1 MIGSVRCP
9 NSAIAAPLAGAAE
22 APEAANSPS
31 PVATIIAR
39 ALLHIS
45 FSRVIPPVG
54 FLEEREDVPSKRCH
68 QAGRRCPVEDARQ
81 KDMHALAGWCTRRG
95 EWPINGR
102 RARGSASCGTRP
114 CRSPPPRRGISS
126 SNGRAATTLAPPGS
140 PRGRE
145 RFQPRI
151 SVQRHQSEIVLGV
164 LVIVLCSD
172 DIPRPRFFLG

>member
-68 QAGRRCPVEDARQ
+68 QAGRRCPPKGYAR
-81 KDMHALAGWCTRRG
+81 
-95 EWPINGR
+95 
-102 RARGSASCGTRP
+102 SCGLVHATRGMADKWP
-114 CRSPPPRRGISS
+114 TSTWIGLMRY
-126 SNGRAATTLAPPGS
+126 AA
-140 PRGRE
+140 
-145 RFQPRI
+145 
-151 SVQRHQSEIVLGV
+151 V
-164 LVIVLCSD
+164 
-172 DIPRPRFFLG
+172 